1 MFRYCKQC
9 QKEYD
14 FKISSV
20 KDLENLTFPECGS
33 PIPKDSRRPS
43 DNLSGE
49 GTEAVIGKAY
59 SGAIRFAFVMFLIC
73 EMVGLVAFFFK
84 WNVVLYVGTAMGG
97 VAYVFIYGWL
107 NVIYIILGG
116 FLGLF
121 IWNSL
126 PGICLG
132 ILVVMFVRRVLSLII
147 WNSISAF
154 VKWSRM

>member
-1 MFRYCKQC
+1 MIRYCNQC

-20 KDLENLTFPECGS
+20 KDLENLTCPECGRL
-33 PIPKDSRRPS
+33 IPKDSRRPA
-43 DNLSGE
+43 DNLPGE
-49 GTEAVIGKAY
+49 GTGAVIGKAY
-59 SGAIRFAFVMFLIC
+59 SGAIQFAFVMFLLC
-73 EMVGLVAFFFK
+73 EMVGLVAFLLK
-84 WNVVLYVGTAMGG
+84 WNVVLYVGTAMGC

-121 IWNSL
+121 VWRSL

-132 ILVVMFVRRVLSLII
+132 ILVVMFVRRVCSLII
-147 WNSISAF
+147 WKCISIF
-154 VKWSRM
+154 VKWSRR